1 MSSRIRLFLNNIEA
15 ILKAVVTRTLDKSD
29 HSEDAGDVAVKK
41 WTWSLADVL
50 DLEFFFIRDQD
61 IKEQDNKETPAERD
75 RRIYL
80 AVKDFCPP
88 EDENGR
94 RSCLLRRWLSARRTE
109 FLQQKNDDNILP
121 GRLFDELMRI
131 SSRVFFL
138 LSFIGGWGAALSYL
152 HYAGKT
158 PVNVATF
165 LAIFVVSQLLV
176 LTILLFFLA
185 AGRLRTKPPL
195 PLTYGLVRKMVFFLA
210 AKISRLA
217 PQAGPGRH
225 LAAISANIHRY
236 SELYGPIFI
245 LPFFLLVQLAAIG
258 FNLGVEVALL
268 LKVVATDVAF
278 GWQSTL
284 AAGAEG
290 VFHLVRLIA
299 LPWSWAL
306 PAGIG
311 YPTLEQIQGSRM
323 VLKEGIYHLSTGALA
338 SWWPFLCLCVAFY
351 GLLPR
356 LILYISGRMAM
367 TRLLDRL
374 PFNAAAHRQLLHA
387 MTTPRLATAA
397 AVEQKSVEQKGE
409 HEQPPAEPESEPA
422 PAVTADGGGQAL
434 VLIGDEIF
442 SDCPR
447 KEFAE
452 LARQRTGVQP
462 VNFFAIDDSGHERK
476 DFYDEIRQTMG
487 PNIDTILILQE
498 AWQPPI
504 EEFFAFLDDLRQVI
518 GKKILITILLIGKPA
533 PHTILTE
540 ARDRDYTIWQEKITR
555 KGDPY
560 LQCLSLLN
568 PQ

>member
-1 MSSRIRLFLNNIEA
+1 M
-15 ILKAVVTRTLDKSD
+15 
-29 HSEDAGDVAVKK
+29 KK

-61 IKEQDNKETPAERD
+61 IQKQENKETPAERN

-80 AVKDFCPP
+80 AVKDSCPP

-94 RSCLLRRWLSARRTE
+94 SSCLLRRWLSARRTE

-131 SSRVFFL
+131 SSRAFFL

-165 LAIFVVSQLLV
+165 LALFVVSQLLV

-185 AGRLRTKPPL
+185 AGRLRTRPPL
-195 PLTYGLVRKMVFFLA
+195 PLTYGLVRRMVFFLA

-217 PQAGPGRH
+217 PQTGPGRH
-225 LAAISANIHRY
+225 LAAISGNIHRY

-258 FNLGVEVALL
+258 FNLGVEAAIL
-268 LKVVATDVAF
+268 LKVVGTDVAF

-284 AAGAEG
+284 QAGAEG

-311 YPTLEQIQGSRM
+311 YPTLDQIQGSRM

-356 LILYISGRMAM
+356 LLLYISGRMA
-367 TRLLDRL
+367 LDRL
-374 PFNAAAHRQLLHA
+374 LRRLPFDAAAHRQLLHA
-387 MTTPRLATAA
+387 MTTPRLATTAA
-397 AVEQKSVEQKGE
+397 VEQKGE
-409 HEQPPAEPESEPA
+409 HKQPPAESEPEPE
-422 PAVTADGGGQAL
+422 PAQVVGTGGGGQAL
-434 VLIGDEIF
+434 VLIADEIF
-442 SDCPR
+442 SDCPWE
-447 KEFAE
+447 EFAE
-452 LARQRTGVQP
+452 LAHRRTGVQP
-462 VNFFAIDDSGHERK
+462 GKYLVFDEPGDDEELFFHEIK
-476 DFYDEIRQTMG
+476 QALG
-487 PNIDTILILQE
+487 PDINSVLILQE

-504 EEFFAFLDDLRQVI
+504 EEFFAFLDDLRAII
-518 GKKILITILLIGKPA
+518 GKKLLITILLIGKPT
-533 PHTILTE
+533 PHTLLTE
-540 ARDRDYTIWQEKITR
+540 VRDRDYTIWQQKIIAQ
-555 KGDPY
+555 GDPY
-560 LQCLSLLN
+560 LQCLRLLN
-568 PQ
+568 PR